1 MGMVIGTYKPDGFN
15 SQEELDRMRL
25 EACKDKE
32 TWEFGGARPHGS
44 YDPEEEWC
52 APMGKEKSKVILKLK
67 AKALSKKGLAPDS
80 RELGTRV
87 LHSMK
92 WIGGGLSEHEKIAHM
107 VGDESDIIV
116 RMENGRWFVFDI
128 DEEGEMGL
136 THTFMDDDE
145 SVNVIE
151 LGMEFDY
158 DEFYYDE
165 YGDAI
170 VPEIDDLMEW
180 LGADLNRSIAIFGS
194 WGVWT
199 RSWHG

>member
-1 MGMVIGTYKPDGFN
+1 MTMESMAK
-15 SQEELDRMRL
+15 
-25 EACKDKE
+25 
-32 TWEFGGARPHGS
+32 ART
-44 YDPEEEWC
+44 
-52 APMGKEKSKVILKLK
+52 ILKLK

-80 RELGTRV
+80 RELGIQV
-87 LHSMK
+87 LHNMK
-92 WIGGGLSEHEKIAHM
+92 WIGGGLSEHEKISHM

-128 DEEGEMGL
+128 DEEGEISL
-136 THTFMDDDE
+136 THAFMDNDE
-145 SVNVIE
+145 SVNVVE

-170 VPEIDDLMEW
+170 VPEIDDLMDW
-180 LGADLNRSIAIFGS
+180 LGADFNRSIAIFGS